1 LLQSNGAE
9 EKLGVAVLE
18 KGETMATNSNLNIL
32 IVEDEPFISTLVA
45 RVLEQFDMTVQSATS
60 AADARALAAVEDFDA
75 AILDIQLGVG
85 PTGVDLA
92 HALLAE
98 DPDIG
103 IVFLTNIEDPR
114 LLGIEKGS
122 IPKGTAYLHK
132 EQLANPEHLADA
144 VKHVISGKVPKSF
157 RDDKVAAATRLP
169 LSNAQL
175 ELLRLVALGRSNAQ
189 IAELRGTTVRAVERV
204 LHRAYEAIGVD
215 RESSD
220 NARVQAVR
228 AFVKLVGLPNE

>member
-1 LLQSNGAE
+1 MAARESLN
-9 EKLGVAVLE
+9 VLV
-18 KGETMATNSNLNIL
+18 
-32 IVEDEPFISTLVA
+32 VEDEPFIATLVT
-45 RVLEQFDMTVQSATS
+45 RVLEQFDMTAKSANN
-60 AADARALAAVEDFDA
+60 AADARTLAANEDFDA

-92 HALLAE
+92 HALLTE
-98 DPDIG
+98 DPEIG

-114 LLGIEKGS
+114 LLGLEKGS

-132 EQLANPEHLADA
+132 EQLANPEHLEQAIR
-144 VKHVISGKVPKSF
+144 HVVSGRVPKAF
-157 RDDKVAAATRLP
+157 REDKIAAATRLP

-175 ELLRLVALGRSNAQ
+175 ELLRFVALGRSNAQ